1 MSFLKTTFKKSSL
14 TIIQKI
20 YYRGNALYFLE
31 WHQYHQLIEL
41 NKLILAP
48 YYNGIL
54 REQAKYCQ
62 EIQNF
67 RDSHG
72 GKWPYEYENNI

>member
-1 MSFLKTTFKKSSL
+1 MTNTKTAFKNSNL

-20 YYRGNALYFLE
+20 YFRENALYFLE
-31 WHQYHQLIEL
+31 WGQYHQLIEL
-41 NKLILAP
+41 NKIVLAP
-48 YYNGIL
+48 YYKGIL

-62 EIQNF
+62 DVQNF
-67 RDSHG
+67 RNLHD

>member
-1 MSFLKTTFKKSSL
+1 MSYVKTAYKNSSI

-20 YYRGNALYFLE
+20 YFRANALYFLE
-31 WHQYHQLIEL
+31 WGQYDQLIEL

-54 REQAKYCQ
+54 REQGKYCQ

>member
-1 MSFLKTTFKKSSL
+1 MAYVKTAFKNSSL

-31 WHQYHQLIEL
+31 WHQFNQLVKL

-48 YYNGIL
+48 YYNEIL

>member
-1 MSFLKTTFKKSSL
+1 MTYTKTAFKNSKL

-20 YYRGNALYFLE
+20 YFRENALYFLE
-31 WHQYHQLIEL
+31 WGQYHQLIEL
-41 NKLILAP
+41 NKIVLAP
-48 YYNGIL
+48 YYKGIL

-62 EIQNF
+62 DVQNF
-67 RDSHG
+67 RNLHD